1 MHNLKLSEEIKRA
14 INELGYTEAT
24 PVQKAVI
31 PVALTG
37 EDIVA
42 KSQTGSGK
50 TAAFAIPIAEQVEW
64 EENKPQ
70 ALIIVPT
77 RELAMQVKTECTN
90 IGRFKRVKA
99 AKNIRTITICETK
112 IRTKPKKSYRRWDA
126 WSPTGS
132 Y

>member
-1 MHNLKLSEEIKRA
+1 MNNLKLSEEIKRA

-50 TAAFAIPIAEQVEW
+50 TAAFAIPIAEQIEW
-64 EENKPQ
+64 EEISHKH
-70 ALIIVPT
+70 
-77 RELAMQVKTECTN
+77 
-90 IGRFKRVKA
+90 
-99 AKNIRTITICETK
+99 
-112 IRTKPKKSYRRWDA
+112 
-126 WSPTGS
+126 
-132 Y
+132 

>member
-50 TAAFAIPIAEQVEW
+50 TAAFAIP
-64 EENKPQ
+64 
-70 ALIIVPT
+70 
-77 RELAMQVKTECTN
+77 
-90 IGRFKRVKA
+90 
-99 AKNIRTITICETK
+99 
-112 IRTKPKKSYRRWDA
+112 
-126 WSPTGS
+126 
-132 Y
+132 